1 MPFVTIGLVLFFSI
15 SINSYFSK
23 NNYGVEFFVESEPEQ
38 AIVYV
43 KARGNLAL
51 NEKDALVREVEE
63 IVLAHPGIKSVFA
76 FAGAGGLNSNTS
88 GAAPP
93 EDTIG
98 QIQLETIP
106 WADRADNPKL
116 DGNVVMTELG
126 EQFSKLYGFE
136 TEILELARGPASSND
151 ISSRR

>member
-1 MPFVTIGLVLFFSI
+1 MDSDRNSLQDGGPKALQSFFCISFRTFWDSLGLFCWVLIFFFSV

-51 NEKDALVREVEE
+51 SEKDALVQEVEE
-63 IVLAHPGIKSVFA
+63 IVLSHPGIKSVFA

-106 WADRADNPKL
+106 WADRADNQL
-116 DGNVVMTELG
+116 IQRTV
-126 EQFSKLYGFE
+126 Q
-136 TEILELARGPASSND
+136 
-151 ISSRR
+151 